1 MAARRIG
8 IFGGVFN
15 PVHFGHIALAKKAIS
30 SLNLDL
36 LYVIPC
42 SDPPH
47 KPIPDVNARLRFKM
61 TEIAFRDVEGVCVSP
76 MEVERAGA
84 SYTIDTIKSVKQIEG
99 DIRPFLIIGADNIS
113 EIAGWKNPE
122 EIFSQADVAA
132 FTRPGFDFIKYPCE
146 ILLIEMEPQPYSST
160 EIRNRVKN
168 GYSIAGM
175 MPEAVADFIR
185 AKNLYK
191 PEEI

>member
-1 MAARRIG
+1 MTSRRVG

-15 PVHFGHIALAKKAIS
+15 PVHFGHIALANKAIS
-30 SLNLDL
+30 LLNLDL

-47 KPIPDVNARLRFKM
+47 KPIPAVNAHLRFKM
-61 TEIAFRDVEGVCVSP
+61 TKIAFRDVEGVCVSP
-76 MEVERAGA
+76 MEIERAGA

-99 DIRPFLIIGADNIS
+99 NIRPFLFIGADNIS

-122 EIFSQADVAA
+122 EIFAQADIVA
-132 FTRPGFDFIKYPCE
+132 FTRPGFDFVMHPCE
-146 ILLIEMEPQPYSST
+146 ILMMEMEPQPYSST
-160 EIRNRVKN
+160 EIRNCVKN
-168 GYSIAGM
+168 EYSIAGM
-175 MPEAVADFIR
+175 VPEAVADFIR

-191 PEEI
+191 TEEK